1 MKIVT
6 RATMSQ
12 FSSICL
18 NVHSGVVLLT
28 ASLVQTG
35 SAWNKLRPQT
45 MTTTSFLLSSLITMI
60 VTVTL
65 T

>member
-12 FSSICL
+12 LLSICL

-28 ASLVQTG
+28 ALLVQTG
-35 SAWNKLRPQT
+35 SA
-45 MTTTSFLLSSLITMI
+45 
-60 VTVTL
+60 
-65 T
+65 